1 MEELERVTR
10 QIYERFKN
18 SVPMIFDYTA
28 KKLHE
33 SQSVCYACG
42 KGFDG
47 DKVRDHCYYTGKYR
61 GALHSECNLRLR
73 GTQTIPVLFHNL
85 SNYDSHLFVRRLADT
100 DGEVDCIPH
109 NEEKYI
115 TFSKNVIVDTI
126 QKDDKDMNVYMKLKF
141 VDTFKFQNTSLEK
154 LVKNVS
160 TDRTNVASVGSVF
173 NDTRKVKVLSLPE
186 TIKQIVR
193 EPLERT
199 FTFRVSTD
207 RTRFKQVSRYFKEE
221 ELELLLRKQIYP
233 YNYMSDISKFQEE
246 CLPPKEVLNKKLGT
260 GVVSKFREKFDDV
273 RVNEISDKDYQHAQK
288 VFKRFR
294 C

>member
-10 QIYERFKN
+10 QIYERFKD

-126 QKDDKDMNVYMKLKF
+126 QKDNKDMNVYMKLKF

-154 LVKNVS
+154 LVKNLS
-160 TDRTNVASVGSVF
+160 TGR
-173 NDTRKVKVLSLPE
+173 
-186 TIKQIVR
+186 
-193 EPLERT
+193 
-199 FTFRVSTD
+199 
-207 RTRFKQVSRYFKEE
+207 
-221 ELELLLRKQIYP
+221 QIYP

-246 CLPPKEVLNKKLGT
+246 CLPPKQVLNKTLGT